1 MYDLF
6 SDLFDS
12 FDMFPVYR
20 EEKTC
25 PQCGRRYSEFQKSGK
40 FGCAKCYAAFRQPVT
55 TMLRQIHG
63 TTEHKGKIPARAGE
77 HLQKKRR
84 LAELKQALSKAV
96 AREDYEE
103 AARLHKE
110 IKAMGGAE

>member
-6 SDLFDS
+6 SDFFDN

-40 FGCAKCYAAFRQPVT
+40 FGCAGCYDAFRAPVAAS
-55 TMLRQIHG
+55 LRQIHG
-63 TTEHKGKIPARAGE
+63 TTAHTGKIPAHCAE
-77 HLQKKRR
+77 DLKRKR
-84 LAELKQALSKAV
+84 HYEELKQALSKAV
-96 AREDYEE
+96 AAEDYET

-110 IKAMGGAE
+110 IKAMGDVE